1 MVPHDL
7 GGVTEAGECPHR
19 ELGVAR
25 NADLADR
32 QRIHWQL
39 QLVRDARRDRDAPAR
54 EWKQDRTLG
63 GEVGVGEQLTQG
75 GDERVA
81 RVVPIGEDRHV
92 LTLAP
97 FLPGIA
103 ADGPNFSHAG
113 HSRRR

>member
-1 MVPHDL
+1 MPHDL
-7 GGVTEAGECPHR
+7 GGVTEAGQCPHR

-25 NADLADR
+25 NANLADR
-32 QRIHWQL
+32 QRIHRQL

-97 FLPGIA
+97 FLLVSPRMGQI
-103 ADGPNFSHAG
+103 SRHAG